1 MFIGESVLR
10 QTLGSLNS
18 SRPLKYDHSYELSYN
33 MHADHSL
40 KEVQMPVSMQ
50 DVNIDL
56 LRKQQL

>member
-18 SRPLKYDHSYELSYN
+18 SRSLRYDHSYELSYN

-50 DVNIDL
+50 DVIIDL
-56 LRKQQL
+56 L